1 MCKKLKDR
9 KDIDDRY
16 KWRLEDIYESDKE
29 WNEDFDKARRLI
41 GELSNFRGK
50 IKDEKSLLDVL
61 KLNEK
66 LSMITERLFVFARM
80 KRDEDNSNGK
90 YQALA
95 DKAMRLN
102 IESSSAASFILP
114 EILSMDE
121 GIIRGC
127 IENNKDFEDYRH
139 FLEDL
144 LRYKPHTLTERE
156 EMILAESAVM
166 AQAPGN
172 IFKMLDNADI
182 RFPAIENEDGDYVE
196 LTHGNFIKFMS
207 SSDRNVRKR
216 AFQSLYGVY
225 KSFVN
230 TYASTTDSNVKK
242 DIFYSKM
249 RNYKTS
255 LEASLFDDNVPV
267 DVYNNL
273 IDAIHERIDLLH
285 RYVSLRKR
293 MLNLDELHMYDLY
306 VPLVENYDKEYDYE
320 EAKDIV
326 LKGLEPLGDEY
337 IDILKEG
344 FNNHWIDVYEN
355 RGKTSGAYSW
365 GTYGVHPYV
374 LLNFQGKL
382 DDVFTIAHEM
392 GHSLHTYYSDKAQ
405 KYINSQYKIFV
416 AEVASTCNE
425 AILINYLIKNAKDKN
440 EKLYLL
446 NHYLEQF
453 KGTIYRQVMFA
464 EFEKFTHE
472 EVEKGESLTPEKLCK
487 KYHELNKFYY
497 GNDIVIDD
505 EIDYEWERIPH
516 FYTSFYVYKYATGFS
531 AATALSQMILN
542 EGDVAVERYKE
553 FLKSGGSDYPL
564 NILKK
569 AGVDLTTKKP
579 ILDALDVFE
588 SILDEIDGLLDR

>member
-1 MCKKLKDR
+1 MDKKLKDR
-9 KDIDDRY
+9 KDIDDKY
-16 KWRLEDIYESDKE
+16 KWKLEDIYESDKE
-29 WNEDFDKARRLI
+29 WNDDFDKAKKIIRQ
-41 GELSNFRGK
+41 LSDFKGK
-50 IKDEKSLLDVL
+50 IKDSESLLNVL
-61 KLNEK
+61 KLNDALQMIIEK
-66 LSMITERLFVFARM
+66 LFVYARM

-90 YQALA
+90 YQALT
-95 DKAMRLN
+95 DKAMRIN
-102 IESSSAASFILP
+102 IEASSATSFIAP

-121 GIIRGC
+121 KILKSC
-127 IENNKDFEDYRH
+127 IEENADFIDYRH

-144 LRYKPHTLTERE
+144 LRYKPHTLSDKE
-156 EMILAESAVM
+156 EMILAESEVM
-166 AQAPGN
+166 AHSPEN

-182 RFPAIENEDGDYVE
+182 RFPSIEDEDGDLVE
-196 LTHGNFIKFMS
+196 LTHGNYIRFIS
-207 SSDRNVRKR
+207 SKDRNVRKKS
-216 AFQSLYGVY
+216 FESLYSVY
-225 KSFVN
+225 KNFAN
-230 TYASTTDSNVKK
+230 TYAAMTDSNVKK
-242 DIFYSKM
+242 DVFYSKI
-249 RNYKTS
+249 RNYSTS

-267 DVYNNL
+267 SVYDNL
-273 IDAIHERIDLLH
+273 IEAIHEKINLLH

-306 VPLVENYDKEYDYE
+306 VPLVADFDKEYEYE

-326 LKGLEPLGDEY
+326 LKALEPLGNEY
-337 IDILKEG
+337 VSILREG
-344 FNNHWIDVYEN
+344 FDSRWIDVYEN

-365 GTYGVHPYV
+365 GTYGVHPFV

-405 KYINSQYKIFV
+405 KYINSHYKIFV

-425 AILINYLIKNAKDKN
+425 SILIDYLLKNARDKS

-453 KGTIYRQVMFA
+453 KGTIFRQVMFA
-464 EFEKFTHE
+464 EFEKYTHE
-472 EVEKGESLTPEKLCK
+472 EAEKGEALTAEKLCK
-487 KYHELNKFYY
+487 KYHELNQFYY
-497 GNDIVIDD
+497 GNDIIVDD

-516 FYTSFYVYKYATGFS
+516 FYSSFYVYKYATGFS
-531 AATALSQMILN
+531 AAVALSQMILN
-542 EGDVAVERYKE
+542 EGDAAVKRYIE

-579 ILDALDVFE
+579 VLDALTVFE
-588 SILDEIDGLLDR
+588 NVLDEMERLLDR

>member
-1 MCKKLKDR
+1 MDKKLKDR
-9 KDIDDRY
+9 KEIDDKY
-16 KWRLEDIYESDKE
+16 KWRVEDIYESDEK
-29 WNEDFDKARRLI
+29 WNDDFDKAKKLI
-41 GELSNFRGK
+41 SQLSNFRGK
-50 IKDEKSLLDVL
+50 VKDEKSLLDVL
-61 KLNEK
+61 KLDEE

-80 KRDEDNSNGK
+80 KRDEDNTNGK

-102 IESSSAASFILP
+102 IESSSAASFIVP
-114 EILSMDE
+114 AILSMDE

-127 IENNKDFEDYRH
+127 IEKNKDFEDYRH

-293 MLNLDELHMYDLY
+293 MLKLDELHMYDLY

-320 EAKDIV
+320 EAKNIV

-337 IDILKEG
+337 INILKEG

-425 AILINYLIKNAKDKN
+425 SILIDYLIKNAKDKN

-472 EVEKGESLTPEKLCK
+472 EVEKGESLTPEKLCE

-497 GNDIVIDD
+497 GDDIVIDD

-542 EGDVAVERYKE
+542 EGDVAVEKYKE

-588 SILDEIDGLLDR
+588 SILDEIGSLLDR

>member
-1 MCKKLKDR
+1 MDKKLKDR
-9 KDIDDRY
+9 KDIDDKY
-16 KWRLEDIYESDKE
+16 KWKLEDIYESDKE
-29 WNEDFDKARRLI
+29 WNDDFDKAKKIIRQ
-41 GELSNFRGK
+41 LSDFKGK
-50 IKDEKSLLDVL
+50 IKDSESLLNVL
-61 KLNEK
+61 KLNDALQMIIEK
-66 LSMITERLFVFARM
+66 LFVYARM

-90 YQALA
+90 YQALT
-95 DKAMRLN
+95 DKAMRIN
-102 IESSSAASFILP
+102 IEASSATSFIAP

-121 GIIRGC
+121 KILKSC
-127 IENNKDFEDYRH
+127 IEENADFIDYRH

-144 LRYKPHTLTERE
+144 LRYKPHTLSDKE
-156 EMILAESAVM
+156 EMILAESEVM
-166 AQAPGN
+166 AHSPEN

-182 RFPAIENEDGDYVE
+182 RFPSIEDEDGDLVE
-196 LTHGNFIKFMS
+196 LTHGNYIRFIS
-207 SSDRNVRKR
+207 SKDRNVRKKS
-216 AFQSLYGVY
+216 FESLYSVY
-225 KSFVN
+225 KNFAN
-230 TYASTTDSNVKK
+230 TYAAMTDSNVKK
-242 DIFYSKM
+242 DVFYSKI
-249 RNYKTS
+249 RNYSTS

-267 DVYNNL
+267 SVYDNL
-273 IDAIHERIDLLH
+273 IEAIHEKINLLH

-306 VPLVENYDKEYDYE
+306 VPLVADFDKEYEYE

-326 LKGLEPLGDEY
+326 LKALEPLGNEY
-337 IDILKEG
+337 VSILREG
-344 FNNHWIDVYEN
+344 FDSRWIDVYEN

-365 GTYGVHPYV
+365 GTYGVHPFV

-405 KYINSQYKIFV
+405 KYINSHYKIFV

-425 AILINYLIKNAKDKN
+425 SILIDYLLKNARDKS

-453 KGTIYRQVMFA
+453 KGIMFRQVMFA
-464 EFEKFTHE
+464 EFEKYTHE
-472 EVEKGESLTPEKLCK
+472 EAEKGEALTAEKLCK
-487 KYHELNKFYY
+487 KYHELNQFYY
-497 GNDIVIDD
+497 GNDIIVDD

-516 FYTSFYVYKYATGFS
+516 FYSSFYVYKYATGFS
-531 AATALSQMILN
+531 AAVALSQMILN
-542 EGDVAVERYKE
+542 EGDAAVKRYIE

-579 ILDALDVFE
+579 VLDALTVFE
-588 SILDEIDGLLDR
+588 NVLDEMERLLDR

>member
-1 MCKKLKDR
+1 MDKKLKDR

-41 GELSNFRGK
+41 GQLSNFRGK

-61 KLNEK
+61 KLNEE

-102 IESSSAASFILP
+102 IESSSAASFIVP
-114 EILSMDE
+114 AILSMDE
-121 GIIRGC
+121 EIIRGC
-127 IENNKDFEDYRH
+127 IEKNKDFEDYRH

-182 RFPAIENEDGDYVE
+182 RFPAIEDENGDYVE

-216 AFQSLYGVY
+216 AFESLYSVY

-230 TYASTTDSNVKK
+230 TYTSTIDSNVKK

-273 IDAIHERIDLLH
+273 INAIHERIDLLH

-293 MLNLDELHMYDLY
+293 MLKLDELHMYDLY

-320 EAKDIV
+320 EAKNIV

-337 IDILKEG
+337 INILKEG

-425 AILINYLIKNAKDKN
+425 AILIDYLIKNAKDKN

-472 EVEKGESLTPEKLCK
+472 EVEKGESLTPEKLCE

-497 GNDIVIDD
+497 GDDIVIDD

-542 EGDVAVERYKE
+542 EGDVAVEKYKE